1 VLVVQTDEDPVP
13 LARRLAAGGS
23 SIDLR
28 GQREPLLP
36 EHLEAHARQ
45 RIAEDLPA
53 RRTAHRA
60 RDAELAA
67 AVQAAAAAHQAAAV
81 HADAAAERRK
91 SLLDGAFW
99 CEGKRGLVIE
109 LSASLVEAEAAVD
122 TTATRLA
129 EGLAAVE
136 AAAADDDAARSAL
149 EQARRELV
157 ELDLAGR
164 SESELRRALET
175 AQQSAREA
183 ASAAAVA
190 ERRTEELRAELA
202 SAGSRAAELRAEL
215 DAIDA
220 ARATDPSLIASALRR
235 LEDAPLVPAD
245 AASLRL
251 ADDLER
257 LAAEVAALPPAAP
270 GAAAADLEQAEAE
283 AARAREHLDA
293 LRRPPVPQEPPLWW
307 DELARLH
314 AAVVDAEAAAG
325 SGFRGKAGRKRFEE
339 ALAAEHAFL
348 VEIGYPS
355 HLDALM
361 SGGRKHGT
369 TRPGP
374 LSIAEAEQAVVE
386 AEQRLFELR
395 GAANV
400 AAAARRVRS
409 DFARVRALGGALL
422 GLTGTKVTPEL
433 LRRHRIDPAATAAV
447 WEALAAAGVS
457 TRSGNA
463 IETATAWLVQRQA
476 TDGRRA
482 TLAKEADAAE
492 ALRVEAEAQVAR
504 GEADAAEYLEVADA
518 ARREVAALEGEL
530 ADRAEVAVDPA
541 ERAALAESLRA
552 TISELEGRPAAG
564 AEAEAA
570 VAAVRAAHGTAV
582 DRAEGIRSEL
592 ATFASH
598 AAELGAQ
605 LDPATVDPADDLAD
619 LGGLAVALR
628 NEVSRLDLAVT
639 ESGRAVAGAAARLA
653 ASRAALAAHQAGGP
667 ADPSAADIAA
677 AVVEILGGEERP
689 TDVLVEPGHGF
700 GPDGWEVLLDML
712 AAVGAAAPVAVV
724 TADPAFAAWAAG
736 QAGKVVEVVPGR
748 SVDPGPS
755 AADRIDRAQTST

>member
-1 VLVVQTDEDPVP
+1 MLVVQTDEDPVP

-23 SIDLR
+23 TIDLR

-36 EHLEAHARQ
+36 EHLEAHARE
-45 RIAEDLPA
+45 RIADDLPA
-53 RRTAHRA
+53 RRTAHVQ

-67 AVQAAAAAHQAAAV
+67 AVDAAAAAHQAAAA

-91 SLLDGAFW
+91 RLLDGAFW

-109 LSASLVEAEAAVD
+109 LGASLVEAEAAVD
-122 TTATRLA
+122 AAAARLA
-129 EGLAAVE
+129 DALAAVDA
-136 AAAADDDAARSAL
+136 AAAADEAARSAL
-149 EQARRELV
+149 EQARRQLV

-183 ASAAAVA
+183 AAAADEA
-190 ERRTEELRAELA
+190 ERRTEELRAGLA
-202 SAGSRAAELRAEL
+202 SAAGRAAELQAEL

-257 LAAEVAALPPAAP
+257 LAGEVAALPPSTP
-270 GAAAADLEQAEAE
+270 GVTAADLDRAEAE
-283 AARAREHLDA
+283 AAAAREHLDA
-293 LRRPPVPQEPPLWW
+293 LRRPPVPQEPPPWW

-339 ALAAEHAFL
+339 ALAAERAFL

-361 SGGRKHGT
+361 SGGRKHGAP
-369 TRPGP
+369 RPGP
-374 LSIAEAEQAVVE
+374 LSIADAEQALVE

-395 GAANV
+395 SAANV

-409 DFARVRALGGALL
+409 DLARVRALGGALL

-433 LRRHRIDPAATAAV
+433 LRRHRIDPTATAAV

-482 TLAKEADAAE
+482 ALAHEAAAAE
-492 ALRVEAEAQVAR
+492 ALRIEAEAAAAR
-504 GEADAAEYLEVADA
+504 AEVDAAEYLEVAAA
-518 ARREVAALEGEL
+518 ARRAVDALEREL
-530 ADRAEVAVDPA
+530 AERAEAAVDPA
-541 ERAALAESLRA
+541 DRAALAEALRA
-552 TISELEGRPAAG
+552 TIADLEGRPT
-564 AEAEAA
+564 AEADAA
-570 VAAVRAAHGTAV
+570 AAAAAVRAAHGVVV
-582 DRAEGIRSEL
+582 DRAEGIRREL
-592 ATFASH
+592 ATLASR
-598 AAELGAQ
+598 AAELAAQ
-605 LDPATVDPADDLAD
+605 LDPATVDPADDLTD

-628 NEVSRLDLAVT
+628 SEVSRLDLAVT
-639 ESGRAVAGAAARLA
+639 EGGRAVAGAAARLA

-677 AVVEILGGEERP
+677 AVAEILGGDERP
-689 TDVLVEPGHGF
+689 TDVLVEPGLGF

-724 TADPAFAAWAAG
+724 TADPAFASWAAR
-736 QAGKVVEVVPGR
+736 QAGKVVEVVQGR

-755 AADRIDRAQTST
+755 AADRIGRAQTST